1 MGGSN
6 GPVLGDVEILDV
18 NGALVETLPNLRK
31 PRYKIYLIT
40 IKESPN
46 LIKYQTLCRSNVNQP

>member
-1 MGGSN
+1 MGGWN
-6 GPVLGDVEILDV
+6 GRQLKDVEMFDV
-18 NGALVETLPNLRK
+18 NGNLVETLPNLRK